1 MARDAGA
8 SERRSVEPGT
18 RDTGRLSDPRL
29 DACPTPSDTRRHGF
43 RRLADRQG
51 GSRPVPYEAMKAL
64 LVPIVRPIPDVRA
77 PLRRSL
83 PAPNRSANVRKYV
96 PGVLLALAGVALF
109 VNIEFGLAYL
119 LYFASR
125 LG

>member
-1 MARDAGA
+1 
-8 SERRSVEPGT
+8 
-18 RDTGRLSDPRL
+18 
-29 DACPTPSDTRRHGF
+29 
-43 RRLADRQG
+43 
-51 GSRPVPYEAMKAL
+51 MKAL

-83 PAPNRSANVRKYV
+83 PAPNRSASARKYV